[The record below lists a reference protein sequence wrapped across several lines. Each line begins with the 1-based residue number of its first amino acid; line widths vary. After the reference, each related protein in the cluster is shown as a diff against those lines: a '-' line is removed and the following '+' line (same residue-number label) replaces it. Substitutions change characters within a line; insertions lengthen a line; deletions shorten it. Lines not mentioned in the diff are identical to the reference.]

1 MKKYISLV
9 LMFLVLLCSAC
20 GSEKEPE
27 SKSTFTQIDGQ
38 TAVVTLEPGN
48 WSAGTVQTDK
58 GTYTFAWDRS
68 GDLKITYPDGTSCT
82 YWSQNMSS
90 GISASPD
97 FSPVSKGYIDGM
109 SMAWGIENAIDEMRP
124 ARNSGGGNALLGLL
138 LLAVG
143 AFGTFAPRTAW
154 YLSYGWRFRDA
165 EPSDA
170 ALTIQII
177 GGVILLLVGFV
188 CLLAAIF

>member
-1 MKKYISLV
+1 MKKRVFIV
-9 LMFLVLLCSAC
+9 LLILVLLCSAC
-20 GSEKEPE
+20 GAKEEPE
-27 SKSTFTQIDGQ
+27 SKSTITQIDGRP
-38 TAVVTLEPGN
+38 AVVTLEPGT

-68 GDLKITYPDGTSCT
+68 GDLKITYPDGTGFT
-82 YWSQNMSS
+82 YRQTGNVGS
-90 GISASPD
+90 GLASPTFD
-97 FSPVSKGYIDGM
+97 PESKGYISGM
-109 SMAWGIENAIDEMRP
+109 SMVWGIERAIDEMRP
-124 ARNSGGGNALLGLL
+124 ARKDGPNPLLAIF

-143 AFGTFAPRTAW
+143 AWYTFAPRSAW

-170 ALTIQII
+170 ALAVQVC
-177 GGVILLLVGFV
+177 GGVVALLAGGV

>member
-9 LMFLVLLCSAC
+9 LMLLVLLCSAC
-20 GSEKEPE
+20 GAEKEPE
-27 SKSTFTQIDGQ
+27 SRSVSMQIGGHEM
-38 TAVVTLEPGN
+38 VVTFEPGN
-48 WSAGTVQTDK
+48 LSAGTIRADH

-68 GDLKITYPDGTSCT
+68 GDLKITYPDGTRFT
-82 YWSQNMSS
+82 YTES
-90 GISASPD
+90 GSGAASLD
-97 FSPVSKGYIDGM
+97 FDPEAKGYVSGM
-109 SMAWGIENAIDEMRP
+109 TMVWGIESAIDQMRP
-124 ARNSGGGNALLGLL
+124 ARKDGPNPLLAIF

-143 AFGTFAPRTAW
+143 AWNVFAPRTAW
-154 YLSYGWRFRDA
+154 YLSHGWRFRNA

-177 GGVILLLVGFV
+177 GGVIVLLVGVV